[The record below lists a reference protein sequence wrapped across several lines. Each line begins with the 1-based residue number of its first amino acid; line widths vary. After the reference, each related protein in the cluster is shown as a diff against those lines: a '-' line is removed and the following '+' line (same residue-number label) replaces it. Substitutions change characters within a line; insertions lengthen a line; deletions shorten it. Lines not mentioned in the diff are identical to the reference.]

1 MFGWNDELQRISTL
15 ALDRIINIEESK
27 ESAFIENTCFDPV
40 DYFEDLVGVSR
51 IEGQTL
57 QRIVLFFTAK
67 SAPYIL
73 SKPLHG
79 SQRIVSKS
87 EAGVTVSIDVIPNFE
102 LEMVILSHGERV
114 KVIEP
119 ADFRLKIEERLKG
132 ALG

>member
-1 MFGWNDELQRISTL
+1 M
-15 ALDRIINIEESK
+15 EESK
-27 ESAFIENTCFDPV
+27 ETAFIENTCFDPV
-40 DYFEDLVGVSR
+40 DYFEDIIGVSR

-87 EAGVTVSIDVIPNFE
+87 EEGVTHYLRS
-102 LEMVILSHGERV
+102 LSHHLLTSLTHHLRSL
-114 KVIEP
+114 
-119 ADFRLKIEERLKG
+119 AHHL
-132 ALG
+132 